1 MKENSKNIGIK
12 VKLPGKKCND
22 NYCPFHGS
30 LKCRGKIFTG
40 VVISTKMQK
49 TATVEF
55 ERRHFL
61 PKYERYEK
69 RRTRI
74 KAHNSECINA
84 KDGDIVR
91 ISECRPLSKTKNFVV
106 IENLGKEKGFRERM
120 EALEE
125 SKKRKEAIET
135 DNLSEIK
142 KDEGEVIEEKNA
154 SSKSEGN

>member
-12 VKLPGKKCND
+12 IKLPRKSCND
-22 NYCPFHGS
+22 NSCPFHGR

-49 TATVEF
+49 TVTVEF
-55 ERRHFL
+55 ERRYFL

-74 KAHNSECINA
+74 KAHNPDCVNA

-106 IENLGKEKGFRERM
+106 IENLGKAKGFEERR

-125 SKKRKEAIET
+125 SKTRKET
-135 DNLSEIK
+135 K
-142 KDEGEVIEEKNA
+142 EELKEEDA
-154 SSKSEGN
+154 SDKSESN

>member
-1 MKENSKNIGIK
+1 MEEHSKNIGVK
-12 VKLPGKKCND
+12 VKLPRKKCKD
-22 NYCPFHGS
+22 KDCPFHGS
-30 LKCRGKIFTG
+30 LKCRGRIFIG

-55 ERRHFL
+55 GRQYYL

-74 KAHNSECINA
+74 KAHNPDCVNA

-106 IENLGKEKGFRERM
+106 IENLGKEKGFKERM

-125 SKKRKEAIET
+125 GKKRKEAIPE
-135 DNLSEIK
+135 NEAQI
-142 KDEGEVIEEKNA
+142 KDEVEEDA

>member
-1 MKENSKNIGIK
+1 MEEKSKNIGIK

-22 NYCPFHGS
+22 KDCPFHGR
-30 LKCRGKIFTG
+30 LKCRGKILTG
-40 VVISTKMQK
+40 VVISAKMQK

-55 ERRHFL
+55 ERQGYL

-74 KAHNSECINA
+74 KAHNPDCIDA

-106 IENLGKEKGFRERM
+106 IENLGKEKGFKERM
-120 EALEE
+120 ESLEE
-125 SKKRKEAIET
+125 SKTRKKEKE
-135 DNLSEIK
+135 EIK
-142 KDEGEVIEEKNA
+142 EEDAGN
-154 SSKSEGN
+154 KSESN

>member
-1 MKENSKNIGIK
+1 MKEHSKNIGIK
-12 VKLPGKKCND
+12 IKLPQKKCED
-22 NYCPFHGS
+22 NNCPFHGN

-49 TATVEF
+49 TLTIEF
-55 ERRHFL
+55 ERRAYL

-69 RRTRI
+69 KRTRI
-74 KAHNSECINA
+74 KAHNPDCVNA
-84 KDGDIVR
+84 KDGDMVK

-106 IENLGKEKGFRERM
+106 IEILGKEKGFEERI

-125 SKKRKEAIET
+125 GKTRKAEKE
-135 DNLSEIK
+135 DLK
-142 KDEGEVIEEKNA
+142 EEDA

>member
-1 MKENSKNIGIK
+1 MKEKSKNIGMK
-12 VKLPGKKCND
+12 VELPKKECKD
-22 NYCPFHGS
+22 KMCPFHGR
-30 LKCRGKIFTG
+30 LKFRGKIFTG

-55 ERRHFL
+55 TRQYYL

-74 KAHNSECINA
+74 KAHNPECINA

-106 IENLGKEKGFRERM
+106 IENLGKEKGFRERI

-125 SKKRKEAIET
+125 SKTRKKE
-135 DNLSEIK
+135 K
-142 KDEGEVIEEKNA
+142 EEDA
-154 SSKSEGN
+154 SSKSESN

>member
-12 VKLPGKKCND
+12 IKLPRKSCND
-22 NYCPFHGS
+22 NSCPFHGR

-40 VVISTKMQK
+40 VVVSTKMQK

-55 ERRHFL
+55 ARQYYL

-74 KAHNSECINA
+74 KAHNPNCINA

-91 ISECRPLSKTKNFVV
+91 ISECRSLSKTKNFVV
-106 IENLGKEKGFRERM
+106 IENLGKEKGFEERR

-125 SKKRKEAIET
+125 SKTRKKEKEE
-135 DNLSEIK
+135 SIK
-142 KDEGEVIEEKNA
+142 
-154 SSKSEGN
+154 

>member
-1 MKENSKNIGIK
+1 MEKNSKSIGIK
-12 VKLPGKKCND
+12 LKLPGKKCND
-22 NYCPFHGS
+22 DRCPFHGR

-49 TATVEF
+49 TVTVEF
-55 ERRHFL
+55 GRMNYL

-74 KAHNSECINA
+74 KAHNPDCINA

-91 ISECRPLSKTKNFVV
+91 LSECRPLSKTKNFVV
-106 IENLGKEKGFRERM
+106 IENLGGEKGFKEKM

-125 SKKRKEAIET
+125 SKTRKKEKEET
-135 DNLSEIK
+135 KE
-142 KDEGEVIEEKNA
+142 EGDA
-154 SSKSEGN
+154 SGKSESN